1 MFDVGF
7 MELMLI
13 GIVALLVIGP
23 EKLPNAVR
31 TGTLWIGR
39 AKRSFN
45 QVKSEI
51 EREINTDDIRRQ
63 LHNESIMADINKA
76 KKKAESLVKDTK
88 DNLDILSSDLKN
100 KVQTE
105 QEALKEISDSVNK
118 QIKEPAAAKPT
129 TKEDKPSEPAPKADE
144 HVAKE
149 QEETTVEPKAIE
161 PKSNGPVE
169 DFYNNPPKGKVMHQG
184 REFTSVTE
192 PEEENDQID
201 KQDKA

>member
-23 EKLPNAVR
+23 EKLPSAVR
-31 TGTLWIGR
+31 TATLWIGR

-76 KKKAESLVKDTK
+76 KKRAESLVNETK
-88 DNLDILSSDLKN
+88 ENLDILSNDVRN
-100 KVQTE
+100 KVKTE
-105 QEALKEISDSVNK
+105 QDALKEISDSVN
-118 QIKEPAAAKPT
+118 QELKETKTPAAA
-129 TKEDKPSEPAPKADE
+129 EPAID
-144 HVAKE
+144 
-149 QEETTVEPKAIE
+149 QETTAQTASKQEDTKPKGNEPA
-161 PKSNGPVE
+161 E

-184 REFTSVTE
+184 REFTSVTDS
-192 PEEENDQID
+192 EEESEQAD

>member
-23 EKLPNAVR
+23 EKLPSAVR
-31 TGTLWIGR
+31 TATLWIGR

-76 KKKAESLVKDTK
+76 KKRAESLVNETK
-88 DNLDILSSDLKN
+88 ENLDILSNDVRN
-100 KVQTE
+100 KVKTE
-105 QEALKEISDSVNK
+105 QDALKEISDSVN
-118 QIKEPAAAKPT
+118 QELKETKTPAAA
-129 TKEDKPSEPAPKADE
+129 EPAID
-144 HVAKE
+144 
-149 QEETTVEPKAIE
+149 QETTAQTASKQEDTKPKGNEPA
-161 PKSNGPVE
+161 E

-184 REFTSVTE
+184 REFTSVTDL
-192 PEEENDQID
+192 EEESEQAD

>member
-31 TGTLWIGR
+31 TSTLWIGR

-88 DNLDILSSDLKN
+88 DNLNILSSDLKN

-118 QIKEPAAAKPT
+118 QIKESPT
-129 TKEDKPSEPAPKADE
+129 TKEDRSSQPAPKADE
-144 HVAKE
+144 SAEPVAKE
-149 QEETTVEPKAIE
+149 QEEITVEPKAIE
-161 PKSNGPVE
+161 PKSNGPAE

-184 REFTSVTE
+184 RKFTSVTE
-192 PEEENDQID
+192 PEEENGQTD

>member
-23 EKLPNAVR
+23 EKLPSAVR
-31 TGTLWIGR
+31 TATLWIGR

-76 KKKAESLVKDTK
+76 KKRAESLVNETK
-88 DNLDILSSDLKN
+88 ENLDILSNDVKN
-100 KVQTE
+100 KVKTE
-105 QEALKEISDSVNK
+105 QDALKEISDSANK
-118 QIKEPAAAKPT
+118 ELEETKKPSAAPDSAPKDDVSREQPEIDQATTAQTASKQEDTKPKGNEPA
-129 TKEDKPSEPAPKADE
+129 
-144 HVAKE
+144 
-149 QEETTVEPKAIE
+149 
-161 PKSNGPVE
+161 E

-184 REFTSVTE
+184 REFTSVTDS
-192 PEEENDQID
+192 EEESDQAD

>member
-23 EKLPNAVR
+23 EKLPSAVR
-31 TGTLWIGR
+31 TATLWIGR

-88 DNLDILSSDLKN
+88 ENLDILSNDVKN
-100 KVQTE
+100 KVKAE
-105 QEALKEISDSVNK
+105 QDEFNEISDSVNK
-118 QIKEPAAAKPT
+118 ELKE
-129 TKEDKPSEPAPKADE
+129 TKKPSAAPESAAGDDE
-144 HVAKE
+144 SGEH
-149 QEETTVEPKAIE
+149 PAIE
-161 PKSNGPVE
+161 QAATSQTASKDDDSKPKGDAPTE

-192 PEEENDQID
+192 SEKESEQAD